1 MEKSSSKKEDED
13 FETKVQKIIDT
24 FTKAEKMGKENSKKY
39 KDWIKDISNPN
50 FKLISNLLNYFLDD
64 LTSTNMRENIFKIM
78 RKLYQLNKDVVG
90 PQINSNKDFAKSI
103 VVHIN
108 SGDKSKISDN
118 CFYLLTKLFNH
129 KEFKSQIDEAFIVAL
144 FEGLSI
150 VREEDILNDIVVLL
164 IEINYDYTNPEENL
178 FLKVHKENE
187 NARVLNEIL
196 LRILNNEHD
205 DAKKIRILKCLDD
218 LMSNYKKSI
227 FYESDLES
235 FIDILLPKLQM
246 TDNNELKQKLLE
258 CLDKVTKYNEYYGQ
272 MYKVDEITE
281 LMEDFESTED
291 QPEEIR
297 NISRQIVINI
307 TDRQGKNKKNT
318 DEGENQD
325 E

>member
-1 MEKSSSKKEDED
+1 MESKTASKKEEED
-13 FETKVQKIIDT
+13 FEAKINKIIDT
-24 FTKAEKMGKENSKKY
+24 FTKAEKLGKENSKKY
-39 KDWIKDISNPN
+39 KDWIKEISNPN

-64 LTSTNMRENIFKIM
+64 LTSTGMRENIFKIM
-78 RKLYQLNKDVVG
+78 RKLYYLNPDVVG

-118 CFYLLTKLFNH
+118 CFYLLTKLFNP
-129 KEFKSQIDEAFIVAL
+129 KAFKSEIDETFIVAL

-150 VREEDILNDIVVLL
+150 VREEDILNDIVLIL
-164 IEINYDYTNPEENL
+164 IEINYDYKTPEDNL
-178 FLKVHKENE
+178 FLKVHQENE
-187 NARVLNEIL
+187 NSRVLNEIL
-196 LRILNNEHD
+196 LRVLNNEHD
-205 DAKKIRILKCLDD
+205 DTKKIIILKCLGD
-218 LMSNYKKSI
+218 LMGIYKKSI

-246 TDNNELKQKLLE
+246 TDNNQLKIKLLE
-258 CLDKVTKYNEYYGQ
+258 CLDRVTKYNEYYNQ

-281 LMEDFESTED
+281 LMEDFESADD

-307 TDRQGKNKKNT
+307 TDRQGKSKK
-318 DEGENQD
+318 NQD

>member
-1 MEKSSSKKEDED
+1 MTNKESTTKGEED
-13 FETKVQKIIDT
+13 FEVKINKIIDT
-24 FTKAEKMGKENSKKY
+24 FTKAEKLGKENSKKY
-39 KDWIKDISNPN
+39 KDWIKEISNPN
-50 FKLISNLLNYFLDD
+50 FHLISNLLNYFLDE
-64 LTSTNMRENIFKIM
+64 LTSTNMRENIFKII
-78 RKLYQLNKDVVG
+78 RKLYHLNKNVVE
-90 PQINSNKDFAKSI
+90 PQINSNKDFGKAI

-108 SGDKSKISDN
+108 TGDKSKISDN
-118 CFYLLTKLFNH
+118 CFYLLTKLFN
-129 KEFKSQIDEAFIVAL
+129 KKSFESVIDESFIVAL

-150 VREEDILNDIVVLL
+150 VGEEDILNDIVVIL
-164 IEINYDYTNPEENL
+164 IEINYTYNNPEENL

-196 LRILNNEHD
+196 LRVLNNEHD
-205 DAKKIRILKCLDD
+205 DNQKIKILKCLDD
-218 LMSNYKKSI
+218 LMGNQEKSI

-246 TDNNELKQKLLE
+246 TDNNDLKKKLLK
-258 CLDKVTKYNEYYGQ
+258 CLDRVTKYNEYYGE

-307 TDRQGKNKKNT
+307 TDRQGKNKKNNE
-318 DEGENQD
+318 DENQD
-325 E
+325 Y

>member
-1 MEKSSSKKEDED
+1 MESKTPSKKEEED
-13 FETKVQKIIDT
+13 FEAKINKIIDT
-24 FTKAEKMGKENSKKY
+24 FTKAEKLGKENSKKY
-39 KDWIKDISNPN
+39 KDWIKEISNPN
-50 FKLISNLLNYFLDD
+50 FNLISNLLNYFLDD
-64 LTSTNMRENIFKIM
+64 LTSTGMRENIFKIM
-78 RKLYQLNKDVVG
+78 RKLYHLNPDVVG

-118 CFYLLTKLFNH
+118 CFYLLTKLFNP
-129 KEFKSQIDEAFIVAL
+129 KAFKSEIDESFIVAL

-150 VREEDILNDIVVLL
+150 VREEDILNDIVLIL
-164 IEINYDYTNPEENL
+164 IEINYDYKTPEDNL

-187 NARVLNEIL
+187 NSRVLNEIL
-196 LRILNNEHD
+196 LRVLNNEHD
-205 DAKKIRILKCLDD
+205 DSKKIIILKCLGD
-218 LMSNYKKSI
+218 LMCMYKKSI

-246 TDNNELKQKLLE
+246 TDNNQLKVKLLE
-258 CLDKVTKYNEYYGQ
+258 CLDRVTKYNEYYNQ

-281 LMEDFESTED
+281 LMEDFESADD

-307 TDRQGKNKKNT
+307 TDRQGKSKKT
-318 DEGENQD
+318 PDE
-325 E
+325 

>member
-1 MEKSSSKKEDED
+1 MENKDSLKKAEED
-13 FETKVQKIIDT
+13 FETKIKKIIDT
-24 FTKAEKMGKENSKKY
+24 FTKAEKLGKENSKKY
-39 KDWIKDISNPN
+39 KDWIKEISNPN
-50 FKLISNLLNYFLDD
+50 FHLISNLLNYFLDD

-78 RKLYQLNKDVVG
+78 RKLYHLNKDVVG
-90 PQINSNKDFAKSI
+90 PQINSNKDFLKSI

-118 CFYLLTKLFNH
+118 CFFLLTKLFNH
-129 KEFKSQIDEAFIVAL
+129 KAFKSQIDEAFILAL

-150 VREEDILNDIVVLL
+150 VREEDILNEIVVIL
-164 IEINYDYTNPEENL
+164 IEINYEYKNSEENL

-187 NARVLNEIL
+187 NSRVLNEIL
-196 LRILNNEHD
+196 LRVLNNETGD
-205 DAKKIRILKCLDD
+205 ERKIKILKCLDD
-218 LMSNYKKSI
+218 LMSNYEKSI

-246 TDNNELKQKLLE
+246 TDNNQLKQKLLE
-258 CLDKVTKYNEYYGQ
+258 CLDKVTKYDEYYGQ

-281 LMEDFESTED
+281 LMEDFESAEE

-307 TDRQGKNKKNT
+307 TDRQGKSKKKNV
-318 DEGENQD
+318 DE
-325 E
+325 

>member
-13 FETKVQKIIDT
+13 FETKIQKIIDT

-78 RKLYQLNKDVVG
+78 RKLYQLNKEVVG

-108 SGDKSKISDN
+108 TGDKSKISDN

-129 KEFKSQIDEAFIVAL
+129 KAFKSEIDEPFILAL

-150 VREEDILNDIVVLL
+150 VREEDINI
-164 IEINYDYTNPEENL
+164 
-178 FLKVHKENE
+178 KEP
-187 NARVLNEIL
+187 I
-196 LRILNNEHD
+196 ILNNEHD
-205 DAKKIRILKCLDD
+205 DMKKIRILKCLDD
-218 LMSNYKKSI
+218 LMSSYKKSI

-246 TDNNELKQKLLE
+246 TDNNELKKKLLE

-291 QPEEIR
+291 QPDEIR

-307 TDRQGKNKKNT
+307 TDRQGKNKKNNE
-318 DEGENQD
+318 DENQD
-325 E
+325 Y